1 MGEREKDPRIIASL
15 QRALDILSLFGSQ
28 NPELGITDIAKALNL
43 HKSTAAG
50 LVYTLQRNGYIAQN
64 PENRRYHL
72 GLQLVERAGVLLDQI
87 EIRKIAMPEL
97 EHLRD
102 WSSESVNL
110 AILEENQII
119 YIERLLTDKSLGFRN
134 HIGKRAF
141 PHSTAL
147 GKAILSHLP
156 PHDAREILASYP
168 LESMTANTITDI
180 EALMGQFQAFHAQG
194 YAIEREENEIGGL
207 CISAPIHNHS
217 SYPVA
222 AVSVSFPLSRLDE
235 TMIAAYGSKIL
246 ELARRISVKLGFHIE
261 PRALAYGS
269 EAQALVGS

>member
-1 MGEREKDPRIIASL
+1 MGEREKDPRIISSL

-28 NPELGITDIAKALNL
+28 SPELGITDIAKALNL

-72 GLQLVERAGVLLDQI
+72 GLQLIERAGVLLDQI

-110 AILEENQII
+110 AILEENQVI

-134 HIGKRAF
+134 HIGKRAW

-156 PHDAREILASYP
+156 PHEAREILESYP
-168 LESMTANTITDI
+168 LESMTLNTITDI
-180 EALMGQFQAFHAQG
+180 EALMGQFKAFRDQG

-217 SYPVA
+217 SNPVA

-235 TMIAAYGSKIL
+235 TMIATYGTKIL
-246 ELARRISVKLGFHIE
+246 EVARRISVKLGHHLE
-261 PRALAYGS
+261 PRSLSYAS
-269 EAQALVGS
+269 EAQAVAGS

>member
-1 MGEREKDPRIIASL
+1 MAEKETNPRIISSL
-15 QRALDILSLFGSQ
+15 QRALDILALFGPQS
-28 NPELGITDIAKALNL
+28 PELGITDIARALSL
-43 HKSTAAG
+43 HKSTVAG

-72 GLQLVERAGVLLDQI
+72 GLQIVERAGVLLDQI

-134 HIGKRAF
+134 HIGKRAW

-147 GKAILSHLP
+147 GKAILAHLP
-156 PHDAREILASYP
+156 PQQTLAVLQSYP
-168 LESMTANTITDI
+168 LAAMTPNTITDI
-180 EALMGQFQAFHAQG
+180 DQLLSQFEAFRQQG
-194 YAIEREENEIGGL
+194 YAVEREENEIGGL
-207 CISAPIHNHS
+207 CISAPIHNYS
-217 SYPVA
+217 AQPVA

-235 TMIAAYGSKIL
+235 AMVSTYGGKVKAV
-246 ELARRISVKLGFHIE
+246 ARRISQKLGYY
-261 PRALAYGS
+261 L
-269 EAQALVGS
+269 EARSLSMAPGGQG